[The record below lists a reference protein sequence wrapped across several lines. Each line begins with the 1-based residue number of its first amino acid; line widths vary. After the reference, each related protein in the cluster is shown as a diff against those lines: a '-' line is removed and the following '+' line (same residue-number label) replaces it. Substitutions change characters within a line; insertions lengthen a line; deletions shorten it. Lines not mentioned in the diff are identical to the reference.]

1 MAILLWD
8 AWSTQWESGAKVD
21 FDGANK
27 YIIVHPEVTSLD
39 IRTEVYKAWVDWLSS
54 ASNDAQCWLPAM
66 KYSGMDSIP
75 GGETGGVFFLYN
87 GWKLLIDF
95 NKVAVSGVLYSEDY
109 PTAYWSNT
117 LQPLYPATVSSL
129 VNSVTQVQVLTVPAN
144 PTDIAR
150 EILGTPVNTTMQSGS
165 LGEFI
170 TKKLLT
176 VAKFLGLK

>member
-39 IRTEVYKAWVDWLSS
+39 IRTEVYKAWVDWMAS
-54 ASNDAQCWLPAM
+54 SNDAQCWLPAM
-66 KYSGMDSIP
+66 KYSGMDVIP

-109 PTAYWSNT
+109 ATAYYSST
-117 LQPLYPATVSSL
+117 LQPLYPAVVSSL
-129 VNSVTQVQVLTVPAN
+129 VNSVTQVQVVTVQTPASE
-144 PTDIAR
+144 IATA
-150 EILGTPVNTTMQSGS
+150 ILATPVNTTMASGS

-176 VAKFLGLK
+176 IAKFIGLR